1 LYFRAGGPLLLDLI
15 HHPLTLLSL
24 QTSPQTIMA
33 AKQLKVFTLEEVAQV
48 SPCSLSRLSRLK
60 LTLACVSTTSR
71 MTL

>member
-1 LYFRAGGPLLLDLI
+1 
-15 HHPLTLLSL
+15 
-24 QTSPQTIMA
+24 MA